1 MTDALRTVG
10 AITLFAEDLAATTAF
25 YREVFGLAP
34 VYEDDSSAVV
44 DLGNLL
50 VNLLDATQAPGL
62 VGPGAVAPPGSG
74 ARFQLT
80 IWLDDVDAVCAELRS
95 RGVTL
100 INGPMDRPWGQ
111 RTALFADPAGHLWEV
126 AQTLQRPED

>member
-1 MTDALRTVG
+1 MTGALRTVG
-10 AITLFAEDLAATTAF
+10 AITLFVEDLAGTTAF
-25 YREVFGLAP
+25 YREVFGLVP
-34 VYEDDSSAVV
+34 VFEDEHSAVV

-50 VNLLDATQAPGL
+50 VNLLDVTQAPGL
-62 VGPGAVAPPGSG
+62 IAPGVVASRQSG

-80 IWLDDVDAVCAELRS
+80 IWLDDVDAVCEELRA

-100 INGPMDRPWGQ
+100 LNGPMDRAWGQ

-126 AQTLQRPED
+126 AETLARPEG

>member
-10 AITLFAEDLAATTAF
+10 AITLFVEDLAATTTF
-25 YREVFGLAP
+25 YREVFGLVP
-34 VYEDDSSAVV
+34 VFEDEHSAVL

-50 VNLLDATQAPGL
+50 VNLLDVAQAPGL
-62 VGPGAVAPPGSG
+62 IAPSAVATPRSG

-80 IWLDDVDAVCAELRS
+80 IWLDDIDAVCAELRA

-100 INGPMDRPWGQ
+100 LNGPMDRPWGQ

-126 AQTLQRPED
+126 AQTLERPEG